1 MIAGIGEL
9 YMNTRVRLI
18 VKLYPRIYTYLKFVA
33 TPPFYFPFT
42 TIALHPVGICGIAV
56 FAAPPNPIITFSVLL
71 SAIIFNQYLNA
82 AIWDRVKTAPSNGWY
97 LALKVEW
104 KLAFF
109 LPALIWWNIP
119 GKLTNPYFTFVQI
132 IIHTG
137 EVETSDPTAH
147 IWFAPCDSGYLSFHE
162 HRLEYLC
169 LIARQ
174 GW

>member
-1 MIAGIGEL
+1 MIRANAFQKRRGGGRAFLPPFFRRARTRTPTSPERLTVEKTLLLFYFVSLILSCLVKRESNETTSCIPTFILYGILRPFPFLDFASVMIAGIGEL

-82 AIWDRVKTAPSNGWY
+82 AI
-97 LALKVEW
+97 
-104 KLAFF
+104 
-109 LPALIWWNIP
+109 
-119 GKLTNPYFTFVQI
+119 
-132 IIHTG
+132 
-137 EVETSDPTAH
+137 
-147 IWFAPCDSGYLSFHE
+147 
-162 HRLEYLC
+162 
-169 LIARQ
+169 
-174 GW
+174 